1 MEFNEYRTNEVLEP
15 VAVQFYAD
23 RTRSTSPTTPVL
35 STNACCEL
43 EDILSDALTESLQ
56 GSIRLNRSQ
65 LVDQELTIRPEA
77 NIDAN
82 VPDNLDLYK
91 VIYEVE
97 SDNEQ
102 DMSELDGVAV
112 QDSNVKEPEPC
123 KLVGGSKFYQVMDG
137 SASSDVCTPS
147 PTEKHDHMKPIESED
162 EVSDVDQ
169 ECTVFSGVSYLGAQ
183 NIAFPK
189 SESDIQR
196 IMNELSSMPESRDGI
211 AVSISIPV
219 CSQGLVVLYQADT
232 NSVMTRYAVNRIS
245 FYARGAAGS
254 PVASCF
260 AFTWSHGE
268 TKESAVYRCHVFRCH
283 IAEAVNQVSSCF
295 AKAFERILP
304 RSMASSIV
312 GDLSAAPSM
321 TGSLTESQTPCAPP
335 MQLMHVLECTV
346 EIKETDAKGT
356 FSNVPK
362 ERLGFKLRGGIDKQ
376 VTINVQQVTNSAQP
390 SAPADGE
397 DPQTPYGGL
406 YIERCFG
413 ILLAPARGV
422 KHPDMRL
429 LEMVSG
435 SSGGSGCSVC
445 ALWNA
450 GESALAAFN
459 VASGDGAP
467 AYMSL
472 ALDLVIRGIPDPLRL
487 VIETPVKIFPP
498 TERFWYFSRRPL
510 VQQFYIN
517 LKETVDAQG
526 MLQYEVANVDTSGE
540 LDRSRLNLPLSLSS
554 LLPSP
559 LASAPAPPSP
569 LDPDSDGDEPL
580 LSGTGEVSKDCGE
593 DVLENWAQVLRS
605 WTGPR
610 PRALSHLVRVGVP
623 EALRGEV
630 WLRLAGVDQSDKLME
645 TYRTLISKDCP
656 FESVIQRDIARTFP
670 AHDFFREAGG
680 LGQDSLLRMARAY
693 AVYDIEVGYCQGL
706 SFLAATLLLH
716 MPEEQAF
723 CLLVRL
729 MYGYGLRELYKDGF
743 EALYM
748 RLHQLDRLMEEQ
760 LTDLRA
766 HFQELG
772 VEPHMF
778 ASQWFLTVFTARFP
792 LPLVYHILDV
802 FLLQGMDTLFQV
814 ALSLLSRSRKDLLQH
829 DFEGVLKYFRVTLP
843 KKCRA
848 EEAPLQIVKLACSIK
863 VKRLTKYQQEYEK
876 FIKESAENE
885 KINVELERLK
895 GTNTQLQ
902 QDKEILEAQLEEAR
916 VALELAKK
924 DAASHAAVAR
934 DYRDICARLD
944 RQVHQLQAYVKECV
958 SCSAKIAHKDNKDTE
973 PKGDG
978 KNHSDT
984 EAQLMQRVRDLEL
997 ELAQVKLAHVQAQ
1010 CSNQELSHQ
1019 LNAALNEVQSAMN
1032 TKQTVAPWLVRTLGS
1047 IMEATQ
1053 NRPSFQT
1060 YLPSEAPAPVQLRRQ
1075 GSLTGTHGQAQASVD
1090 RRVSDPYNLDLLAR
1104 RKEEAQNYAHYR
1116 SSLTSSKST
1125 VDTAAAPPSK
1135 TSRWVDGT
1143 EAQLGNDL
1151 AT

>member
-1 MEFNEYRTNEVLEP
+1 MATIVVRRKE
-15 VAVQFYAD
+15 
-23 RTRSTSPTTPVL
+23 
-35 STNACCEL
+35 AC
-43 EDILSDALTESLQ
+43 
-56 GSIRLNRSQ
+56 R
-65 LVDQELTIRPEA
+65 
-77 NIDAN
+77 
-82 VPDNLDLYK
+82 
-91 VIYEVE
+91 
-97 SDNEQ
+97 
-102 DMSELDGVAV
+102 
-112 QDSNVKEPEPC
+112 
-123 KLVGGSKFYQVMDG
+123 LVGGSKFYEMME
-137 SASSDVCTPS
+137 SAVRSDEVSIPS
-147 PTEKHDHMKPIESED
+147 PTEKHDHMKPIESDD
-162 EVSDVDQ
+162 EYVDQ

-183 NIAFPK
+183 NISDPK

-196 IMNELSSMPESRDGI
+196 IMKELSSMPESRDGI
-211 AVSISIPV
+211 AVSISVPV

-232 NSVMTRYAVNRIS
+232 NSVMTRYSVNRIS
-245 FYARGAAGS
+245 FYARGSAGS
-254 PVASCF
+254 AVASCF

-283 IAEAVNQVSSCF
+283 IAEAVHQVSSCF
-295 AKAFERILP
+295 AKAFERIP
-304 RSMASSIV
+304 RSMASSLV

-321 TGSLTESQTPCAPP
+321 TGSLTEAIGPTVPP

-356 FSNVPK
+356 FSHVPK

-376 VTINVQQVTNSAQP
+376 VTINVKQVTNNTQP
-390 SAPADGE
+390 ETE
-397 DPQTPYGGL
+397 DPQSTYNGGL

-413 ILLAPARGV
+413 ILLAPGRSV
-422 KHPDMRL
+422 KHSDMRL

-459 VASGDGAP
+459 VASGEGAP

-487 VIETPVKIFPP
+487 IIETPVKIYPP
-498 TERFWYFSRRPL
+498 SERFWYYSKRPL

-517 LKETVDAQG
+517 LKESVDALGQ
-526 MLQYEVANVDTSGE
+526 LQYEVASIETSDE

-559 LASAPAPPSP
+559 LSSAPAPPSP
-569 LDPDSDGDEPL
+569 SEPDSDGDEPL

-593 DVLENWAQVLRS
+593 DVLVNWAQVLRS

-610 PRALSHLVRVGVP
+610 PRALNHLVRVGVP

-630 WLRLAGVDQSDKLME
+630 WLRLAGVDQNDKLME

-656 FESVIQRDIARTFP
+656 FEQVIQRDIARTFP

-693 AVYDIEVGYCQGL
+693 AVYDHEVGYCQGL

-723 CLLVRL
+723 CLLVKL

-760 LTDLRA
+760 LNDLRV

-802 FLLQGMDTLFQV
+802 FLLQGIDTLFQI
-814 ALSLLSRSRKDLLQH
+814 ALALLSRSRKDLLQH

-848 EEAPLQIVKLACSIK
+848 EESSRQIVKLACSIK
-863 VKRLTKYQQEYEK
+863 VKRLPKYQQEYEK
-876 FIKESAENE
+876 FIKESAEKE

-895 GTNTQLQ
+895 VINNQLQ
-902 QDKEILEAQLEEAR
+902 QEKD
-916 VALELAKK
+916 ALESQLAESR
-924 DAASHAAVAR
+924 AASEENQKWATHYSAVSR
-934 DYRDICARLD
+934 DYREICARLD
-944 RQVHQLQAYVKECV
+944 KQLHNMKDSVKDCV
-958 SCSAKIAHKDNKDTE
+958 NCSVKLAQKDNKEETKQAADE
-973 PKGDG
+973 KEGA
-978 KNHSDT
+978 SET
-984 EAQLMQRVRDLEL
+984 EARLRQRVRDLEL

-1019 LNAALNEVQSAMN
+1019 LTVALNEVQSAVN
-1032 TKQTVAPWLVRTLGS
+1032 QKQSVAPWLVRTLGS
-1047 IMEATQ
+1047 IMEAAQ

-1060 YLPSEAPAPVQLRRQ
+1060 YLPSTNQEQPAASLHRQ
-1075 GSLTGTHGQAQASVD
+1075 GSFSNIQATHSQANLD
-1090 RRVSDPYNLDLLAR
+1090 RRVSEPYSPDVVR
-1104 RKEEAQNYAHYR
+1104 RKKDLNAKRHSMLVESNLTKDAKEINRR
-1116 SSLTSSKST
+1116 SHEVPIVKNLSM
-1125 VDTAAAPPSK
+1125 
-1135 TSRWVDGT
+1135 G
-1143 EAQLGNDL
+1143 
-1151 AT
+1151 